1 MTHLCKAMVAKKATV
16 KGLFLSMDSDHS
28 GTLSMAEFREGLRRL
43 DCGLSQAQI
52 DRLVELCDADA
63 SGFITYRELQ
73 AQFKSKVADIQ
84 RRSLLHDASIKL
96 ALFIFVGMPVLTVLI
111 SLLFG
116 SVLAL
121 LEGWSFLG
129 SFYSVMEEVTTTQVQ
144 LEDLPPPE
152 THTGRL
158 VAAAI
163 GLLSLACFAT
173 IVGILAGPL
182 MGPLLE
188 AMHLQ
193 PEDFTDQHLETEFEV
208 EELVAPG
215 QLGPAPPR
223 RRRRRGL
230 PARRRRRARRA
241 ARARERS
248 ITAIN
253 ARAEERY
260 DMLDAKLDSLLGAV
274 RSYASE
280 RYFFGPARSRRSRLA
295 AIGSR
300 RWGDAPEIGGRRRLC
315 AGRTQAALGCTS
327 AAEKTEVRDHLGR
340 VRKRM
345 RLTA

>member
-1 MTHLCKAMVAKKATV
+1 MPPPKAVTLKCCGGAASRYRIKPEQDVDLTHLCKAMVAKKATV

-73 AQFKSKVADIQ
+73 AQFKSKVAEIQ
-84 RRSLLHDASIKL
+84 RRSLLFDASIKL

-158 VAAAI
+158 VAAGI

-215 QLGPAPPR
+215 QLGPAPPGDGAAAS
-223 RRRRRGL
+223 GL
-230 PARRRRRARRA
+230 PAAGGGGLDVRLARI
-241 ARARERS
+241 ERS
-248 ITAIN
+248 ISAIN

-274 RSYASE
+274 RSTRASGTSSV
-280 RYFFGPARSRRSRLA
+280 GPLA
-295 AIGSR
+295 
-300 RWGDAPEIGGRRRLC
+300 P
-315 AGRTQAALGCTS
+315 
-327 AAEKTEVRDHLGR
+327 
-340 VRKRM
+340 
-345 RLTA
+345 LTAGSNRIAPVG

>member
-1 MTHLCKAMVAKKATV
+1 MPPKAVNLACCRKSAARYRIKPDQEIDLEHLCKAMVAKKATV
-16 KGLFLSMDSDHS
+16 KGLFLSMDSDRS
-28 GTLSMAEFREGLRRL
+28 GTLSMAEFGEGLRRL
-43 DCGLSQAQI
+43 DCGLSPAQI
-52 DRLVELCDADA
+52 DRLVALCDADA

-116 SVLAL
+116 AVLAL
-121 LEGWSFLG
+121 LEGWSFMG
-129 SFYSVMEEVTTTQVQ
+129 AFYSVMEEVTTTQVQ

-193 PEDFTDQHLETEFEV
+193 PEDFTDQDLETEFEV
-208 EELVAPG
+208 EELVTPG
-215 QLGPAPPR
+215 QPE
-223 RRRRRGL
+223 
-230 PARRRRRARRA
+230 PARDGAAAASPLSAGGGLDERLARI
-241 ARARERS
+241 ERS

-260 DMLDAKLDSLLGAV
+260 DLLDAKLDSLLGAV
-274 RSYASE
+274 RSSRAS
-280 RYFFGPARSRRSRLA
+280 GGSASQLA
-295 AIGSR
+295 PLAVGGSR
-300 RWGDAPEIGGRRRLC
+300 IAPMG
-315 AGRTQAALGCTS
+315 
-327 AAEKTEVRDHLGR
+327 
-340 VRKRM
+340 
-345 RLTA
+345 